1 MNEVVELY
9 AIFQELQSTTS
20 RNEKEAIL
28 KEYKDHE
35 LFRFTLKFLY
45 DPYIVTGLS
54 KKKINK
60 KVKAFPIES
69 SNYDFDNIK
78 QVMSYLTVNNSGKD
92 YDIYVVQNFINKL
105 PTKELKDFAK
115 KIFTKSLKV
124 GITEKTINKVYGK
137 GTIPSFSVMLAESYA
152 EKEKKVKG
160 KFYITLK
167 LDGNRCV
174 ALKENNNVKFYTRK
188 GQPIEGMVDLEEEFK
203 DLPSGYA
210 YDGELLLVNKDNL
223 PSDELFRKTQTV
235 VRKDGIKK
243 DLEFHLF
250 DIVPIDE
257 FKAGK
262 SKNTYEHRRNQL
274 ESIVS
279 FAETKRRQEFE
290 YVKVLPVLYC
300 GEDKQMISVLMK
312 WVEENKYEGLMLN
325 TADGLYEAKRTDA
338 LLKIKKF
345 KTADLLCMGLKEGTG
360 QFEGM
365 LGAILVEYKGNLVEV
380 GSGFTIEDRKFF
392 WENKD
397 EITGKIVEVQYFEES
412 KNKNGGTSLRF
423 PVFRCVRHDKTVDD
437 IRYE

>member
-1 MNEVVELY
+1 MNNEVQELY
-9 AIFQELQSTTS
+9 EIFQELQNTTS
-20 RNEKEAIL
+20 RNEKESIL
-28 KEYKDHE
+28 EKYKDHE

-60 KVKAFPIES
+60 RVKTFTLES
-69 SNYDFDNIK
+69 SDDFNDIK
-78 QVMSYLTVNNSGKD
+78 QVMSYLMVNNSGRD
-92 YDIYVVQNFINKL
+92 YDIYVIQNFINKL
-105 PTKELKDFAK
+105 QSNRLKDFAK

-137 GTIPSFSVMLAESYA
+137 GTIPSFSVMLAETYA
-152 EKEKKVKG
+152 EKENKVNG

-174 ALKENNNVKFYTRK
+174 ALKENDNVKFYTRK
-188 GQPIEGMVDLEEEFK
+188 GQLIEGMIDFEEEFK
-203 DLPSGYA
+203 YLPNGFA
-210 YDGELLLVNKDNL
+210 YDGELLFVNKDNL

-250 DIVPIDE
+250 DIIPINE
-257 FKAGK
+257 FKEGK

-274 ESIVS
+274 ESI
-279 FAETKRRQEFE
+279 FAFAQSKRGDYFK
-290 YVKVLPVLYC
+290 YIHVLPVLYC
-300 GEDKQMISVLMK
+300 GEDKQMISALMK

-345 KTADLLCMGLKEGTG
+345 KTADLLCMALEEGSG

-365 LGAILVEYKGNLVEV
+365 LGAILVEYKGNIVRV
-380 GSGFTIEDRKFF
+380 GSGFTIEDRKYF

-397 EITGKIVEVQYFEES
+397 EITGKICEIQFFEES
-412 KNKNGGTSLRF
+412 KDKNGNVSLRF